1 MLTTRRYTSHSAQT
15 TGSINLMLKSYW
27 KVALLIL
34 VLGCRMTILN
44 DEKTE
49 LLIIGTPQ
57 QLQKVVITHIR
68 EGNTSI
74 HPVPVARNLD

>member
-1 MLTTRRYTSHSAQT
+1 MSHD
-15 TGSINLMLKSYW
+15 NLK
-27 KVALLIL
+27 
-34 VLGCRMTILN
+34 LN

-57 QLQKVVITHIR
+57 QLQMVVITHIR
-68 EGNTSI
+68 EGNTNI